1 MFLHPNLGHA
11 AALVV
16 NPPTF
21 QDRVAGEIIAKQL
34 SYPRR
39 NRSTFQ
45 FTFDAAQ
52 SRQIHPNASRRCS
65 SDRAKFQVSF
75 DKRNRIVSIR
85 VTQGEYETLE
95 RISREQGAN
104 SVSEF
109 LRRVLTNSALA
120 NLTAEPEADGVLTQV
135 AALKRKVDWLSNIV
149 EQRHKDSRPE

>member
-1 MFLHPNLGHA
+1 M
-11 AALVV
+11 
-16 NPPTF
+16 
-21 QDRVAGEIIAKQL
+21 
-34 SYPRR
+34 
-39 NRSTFQ
+39 
-45 FTFDAAQ
+45 
-52 SRQIHPNASRRCS
+52 
-65 SDRAKFQVSF
+65 SF
-75 DKRNRIVSIR
+75 VKRNRIVSIR
-85 VTQGEYETLE
+85 VTQNEYETLE